1 MIDENLARVQQLFP
15 EHGESLRRLQLI
27 RTEAMS
33 LPYDDFFEPKSVLDL
48 SGKTPRLIAVT
59 RPDVLAWT
67 RHMAYSTRVRMLAL
81 EPAIVASVAA
91 GSLTSAMVLL
101 RSHAETAG
109 LACLS
114 LLTLR
119 DGTREALVD
128 LIQRTLFGSA
138 LARGWK
144 PFEDLAALFPMS
156 EFHPPTAGS
165 LMDALDRFVAAG
177 VKGNGRYKAAYG
189 LMCEYA
195 HPNSRGMLGFARST
209 EEALGWQI
217 HYSATEQ
224 VGSEGANMALSLLVE
239 MMRLGY
245 SGSEFLRNGDVH
257 EAVAGFSIAPPQP
270 NAMRRILTKLMLLE
284 GPPS

>member
-1 MIDENLARVQQLFP
+1 MIEETLKKIEALFP
-15 EHGESLRRLQLI
+15 EHGETLQRLRLV
-27 RTEAMS
+27 RTEALA
-33 LPYDDFFEPKSVLDL
+33 LPYEPFFEPKSVLDL

-59 RPDVLAWT
+59 LPGVVAWA
-67 RHMAYSTRVRMLAL
+67 RHIAYSTRVRMLAL
-81 EPAIVASVAA
+81 EPALVASVAA

-109 LACLS
+109 LACLA

-119 DGTREALVD
+119 EGNHQVLVD
-128 LIQRTLFGSA
+128 LMQRTLFGSA

-144 PFEDLAALFPMS
+144 PFADLADLLPMS
-156 EFHPPTAGS
+156 ESQPLTAGL

-177 VKGNGRYKAAYG
+177 DQGNGRYRAAYG

-195 HPNSRGMLGFARST
+195 HPNSRGMLGFAQSA

-217 HYSATEQ
+217 QYSLTEH
-224 VGSEGANMALSLLVE
+224 VGSDGACMALSLLVE

-245 SGSEFLRNGDVH
+245 SGSEFLRNGVVH
-257 EAVAGFSIAPPQP
+257 ETDTGFSITPPQP
-270 NAMRRILTKLMLLE
+270 SAMQRILTKLMLLE
-284 GPPS
+284 ESPT